1 MNVKTIKADN
11 MLNTFHLDGKKS
23 TESELEKNHD
33 SIVGNYFMNKEN
45 GLTKMMLFSENQR
58 RTRLIVKKGPEN
70 ISLLLKNIAF
80 FYTKNKI
87 AYAIDDAG
95 KKYIAEGNLSSLELE
110 LDNRFFFRANRQY
123 IININHVRSFRIYE
137 KVKVKVDMNPTEL
150 SDEYFIIISQETV
163 PEFKKWIY
171 TA

>member
-11 MLNTFHLDGKKS
+11 MLNTFLLDGKKP
-23 TESELEKNHD
+23 TENELEKNHD
-33 SIVGNYFMNKEN
+33 SIVGNYIMNKEN
-45 GLTKMMLFSENQR
+45 GLIKMTHFSEKKR

-87 AYAIDDAG
+87 AYAIDNVG
-95 KKYIAEGNLSSLELE
+95 KKYIAEGNLSSIELE

-123 IININHVRSFRIYE
+123 IININHVRSFRVYE

-150 SDEYFIIISQETV
+150 NVEYFIIISQETV